1 VQLASDPEPSVK
13 NGAELLDRLIK
24 DIVAESAASYVS
36 VLQHVP
42 EKQWDGPEDGDEA
55 ADQES
60 IELPTAFSLPRF
72 IPLLQ
77 ERIHVL
83 NPFTRS
89 FLVSWL
95 TLLDTIP
102 DLELV
107 SYLPTFLAGLIKFL
121 GDPNKDVHVATQN
134 LLDRFL
140 NEIKRIAR
148 IKRGI
153 AESRKSKEGSARQA
167 AQSEDASVVTDNSAE
182 AQSNEHAVVDS
193 VSDFPDD
200 DQTQAIDGD
209 WVPGQDTNVD
219 HPKILEI
226 LVDFV
231 DTKYGTEPRPR
242 CNCYVANR
250 VQMRRC
256 N

>member
-1 VQLASDPEPSVK
+1 MQLASDPEPSVK

-89 FLVSWL
+89 FLVSW
-95 TLLDTIP
+95 
-102 DLELV
+102 
-107 SYLPTFLAGLIKFL
+107 F
-121 GDPNKDVHVATQN
+121 Q
-134 LLDRFL
+134 
-140 NEIKRIAR
+140 
-148 IKRGI
+148 
-153 AESRKSKEGSARQA
+153 
-167 AQSEDASVVTDNSAE
+167 
-182 AQSNEHAVVDS
+182 
-193 VSDFPDD
+193 
-200 DQTQAIDGD
+200 
-209 WVPGQDTNVD
+209 
-219 HPKILEI
+219 
-226 LVDFV
+226 
-231 DTKYGTEPRPR
+231 
-242 CNCYVANR
+242 
-250 VQMRRC
+250 
-256 N
+256 